1 MKIVIIED
9 EKLTAKDLE
18 HVILEVAPESEV
30 VQILYSVKQA
40 LEYFEQHPTPDL
52 IFSDIQLGDGLSFEI
67 FEQISIPTPVIFCT
81 AYDEFAL
88 EAFRQNSIDYVLK
101 PFSKE
106 AIQSALDKYTS
117 LSEVFSKPTAGMNEL
132 RDIIQQMQPARS
144 SSILVHHRE
153 KIIPIKMENIGVFY
167 IENKGT
173 YLQTMDG
180 QTYFINKTLDELE
193 QAGGSSFFRANR
205 QFLINRQAVGE
216 ASHHLSRKFSVHLN
230 IPFEHSITISKEKLS
245 DFLGWLAK

>member
-1 MKIVIIED
+1 M
-9 EKLTAKDLE
+9 
-18 HVILEVAPESEV
+18 
-30 VQILYSVKQA
+30 
-40 LEYFEQHPTPDL
+40 
-52 IFSDIQLGDGLSFEI
+52 
-67 FEQISIPTPVIFCT
+67 
-81 AYDEFAL
+81 
-88 EAFRQNSIDYVLK
+88 LK

-106 AIQSALDKYTS
+106 AIQSSLDKYTS
-117 LSEVFSKPTAGMNEL
+117 LSEVFSKPTTDLSDL

-153 KIIPIKMENIGVFY
+153 KIIPIKMDNIGVFY

-173 YLQTMDG
+173 YLQTLDG

-230 IPFEHSITISKEKLS
+230 IPFAHSITISKEKLT
-245 DFLGWLAK
+245 DFLEWLAQ